1 MCQIVEEILLL
12 DLQTELPSG
21 GEALLGLISSA
32 LERDARLYP
41 APMQG

>member
-1 MCQIVEEILLL
+1 MEESFSPE
-12 DLQTELPSG
+12 LQTELPSG

-32 LERDARLYP
+32 LERDARFYP